1 MQKAAKIVTIV
12 VLCALLALFV
22 PYALNS
28 GVSAAGLFFAAASL
42 ALFGVCAVL
51 AVPRLFAALQKDE
64 PLPPSA
70 LLGPRSMRFS
80 RAHPWFEIV
89 SAVLISR
96 LLLFLLAWLINTLVN
111 GYQGGMWN
119 TLETLWL
126 RSDSPSYLG
135 IAERWYVTEGDPR
148 FHIVFFPFYP
158 LVIRLFS
165 YITGGYFSSAMLVNV
180 LCAAGTAVYF
190 YELCA
195 LEMPRQKALRTV
207 KYLFVLPAAFF
218 FAAPMTESLF
228 VLLCVS
234 SMYYLRKKRV
244 LASCVLAAFAGFT
257 RSAGVLLAVP
267 IAIEGAVA
275 LCAAYRAGEMQLFKK
290 DLIRRVLCIF
300 IVPLGL
306 LGYLYVNYTVWG
318 DALKFLEVQR
328 EHWNQS
334 LGLFFHTAAYQFD
347 YAVNAVKSGDMRL
360 LFGLFVPNLAAAFLS
375 LGVMVYGA
383 KKLRPSYTFYFLAY
397 FAFSIG
403 ATWLLSAPRYLAA
416 AFPLP
421 IALAELAKRQRMDI
435 VLTLAL
441 LLIQVAYLG
450 AYVLGGPVY

>member
-28 GVSAAGLFFAAASL
+28 GVSAVGLFFAVASL
-42 ALFGVCAVL
+42 ALFGVCAAL
-51 AVPRLFAALQKDE
+51 AVPRLFAALQTDE

-80 RAHPWFEIV
+80 RAHPWLEIV

-96 LLLFLLAWLINTLVN
+96 LLLFLLAWLISTLAN

-135 IAERWYVTEGDPR
+135 LAERWYVTEGDPR

-158 LVIRLFS
+158 VMIRLFS
-165 YITGGYFSSAMLVNV
+165 YLTGGYFSAAMLVNV
-180 LCAAGTAVYF
+180 LCAAGTAMYF
-190 YELCA
+190 YELCT

-244 LASCVLAAFAGFT
+244 LVSCVLAALAGFT

-267 IAIEGAVA
+267 IAIEGVVA

-334 LGLFFHTAAYQFD
+334 LGFFFHTAAYQFD

-360 LFGLFVPNLAAAFLS
+360 LFGLFVPNLAAAFLA
-375 LGVMVYGA
+375 LGVMAYGA

-421 IALAELAKRQRMDI
+421 IVLAELAKGKRMDI
-435 VLTLAL
+435 VLTLVL